1 MLTEHGHFMCSRK
14 LSKRTKE
21 CQNRNVVFNN
31 FSSKL
36 NFLAFKNKI

>member
-21 CQNRNVVFNN
+21 CQDRKVVFTH

-36 NFLAFKNKI
+36 NFLAVKNKI